1 MDTVLDRPKTS
12 WVKPTRKL
20 TEAEIEKILADWE
33 YDPDYDGE
41 YDEYNEDGLP
51 LISDEF
57 GNPTYGTLEA
67 MYETR
72 NNLCREVTL
81 EELFAPYEED

>member
-1 MDTVLDRPKTS
+1 MDTELDRPKTS

-57 GNPTYGTLEA
+57 GNPTYGMLEA

-72 NNLCREVTL
+72 HNLCEEVTL

>member
-1 MDTVLDRPKTS
+1 MEAVLDRPKTS
-12 WVKPTRKL
+12 WVKPNHKL
-20 TEAEIEKILADWE
+20 THEEFEEILANWE
-33 YDPDYDGE
+33 YDPYYDSE
-41 YDEYNEDGLP
+41 YDEYNENGLP

-57 GNPTYGTLEA
+57 GNPTYGAFQA

-72 NNLCREVTL
+72 HDLCEEVTL